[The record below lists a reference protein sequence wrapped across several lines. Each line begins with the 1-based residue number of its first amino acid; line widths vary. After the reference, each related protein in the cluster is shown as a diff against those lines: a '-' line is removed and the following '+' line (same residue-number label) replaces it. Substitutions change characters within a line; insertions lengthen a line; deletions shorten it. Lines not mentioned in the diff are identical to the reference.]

1 MTDDSQRIDRVI
13 RKHVHDVRNSI
24 NSLDLE
30 SALLAELTADANVRE
45 SLSRM
50 RAELTQLE
58 ATIKGFLF
66 KFTRPQPMCLTAGD
80 LLQLWKRQIAPL
92 ENASHQ
98 IVWSTPPP
106 ASDLTI
112 DAHAVVSVLRE
123 SVITAWRRAPGCLLK
138 AAVSASAQGVVVE
151 LREPLPR
158 MAADAGALDEH
169 RRIVLLNNGTFEMS
183 EDLLTKE
190 QVTTLCFVKE
200 R

>member
-1 MTDDSQRIDRVI
+1 MTDDPQRIDRVI

-30 SALLAELTADANVRE
+30 SALLAELTADAYVRD

-58 ATIKGFLF
+58 ATIKSFLF
-66 KFTRPQPMCLTAGD
+66 KFVEPQPMRLTAGD
-80 LLQLWKRQIAPL
+80 LLQLWKHQIAPL

-106 ASDLTI
+106 TSDLTI

-123 SVITAWRRAPGCLLK
+123 SVITAWRRAHGCLLK
-138 AAVSASAQGVVVE
+138 AAVCTSAQSVIVE

-158 MAADAGALDEH
+158 ITAEAGALVEH
-169 RRIVLLNNGTFEMS
+169 QRIVLLNNGTFEVS
-183 EDLLTKE
+183 EDLLTQE
-190 QVTTLCFVKE
+190 RVTTLCFARE